1 LKLFRLK
8 PAFTL
13 IEVMVSVVLLS
24 LMITYLYNAL
34 GVLQN
39 SNSSLLSKE
48 KQLDTRDFLFSLL
61 YKDLFESRSATVTS
75 TQSKDFDILKIK
87 TANSLHDI
95 TTPNVMY
102 VVVKEEKKLIRIES
116 TKTFALP
123 IPMESMYM
131 LHADEVAKEV
141 EFFKIYSESSSE
153 NNQTNSGNVQNDVQK
168 EVTVT
173 GNILLGLK
181 LRNQKPLFFEIA
193 R

>member
-1 LKLFRLK
+1 MKQPRLK

-13 IEVMVSVVLLS
+13 IEVIVSVVLLS

-48 KQLDTRDFLFSLL
+48 KQLDTRDFLFGLL
-61 YKDLFESRSATVTS
+61 YKDLFEATSTTITS

-87 TANSLHDI
+87 TPNSLHDI
-95 TTPNVMY
+95 STPNVIY

-116 TKTFALP
+116 PYTFALP
-123 IPMESMYM
+123 IPMESTYMMY
-131 LHADEVAKEV
+131 ADEVAKEV
-141 EFFKIYSESSSE
+141 EFFKLYSGSSAE
-153 NNQTNSGNVQNDVQK
+153 NNQSSSANTQNDIQK
-168 EVTVT
+168 EVTAK
-173 GNILLGLK
+173 GNVLLSVK

>member
-1 LKLFRLK
+1 MKLFRLK

>member
-1 LKLFRLK
+1 
-8 PAFTL
+8 
-13 IEVMVSVVLLS
+13 MVSVVLLS

-39 SNSSLLSKE
+39 SNNSLLSKE

-102 VVVKEEKKLIRIES
+102 VVVKEDKKLIRIES

-168 EVTVT
+168 EITVT
-173 GNILLGLK
+173 GNILLSLK

>member
-1 LKLFRLK
+1 
-8 PAFTL
+8 
-13 IEVMVSVVLLS
+13 MVSVVLLS

-48 KQLDTRDFLFSLL
+48 KQLSTRDFLFSLL
-61 YKDLFESRSATVTS
+61 YKDLFEASSATITS

-87 TANSLHDI
+87 TTNSLHDI
-95 TTPNVMY
+95 TTPSIMY
-102 VVVKEEKKLIRIES
+102 IVVKDDKKLIRIES
-116 TKTFALP
+116 TNTFALP
-123 IPMESMYM
+123 IPMESIYM
-131 LHADEVAKEV
+131 LYADEVAKEV

-153 NNQTNSGNVQNDVQK
+153 NNQTNGGNVQNDVQK

-173 GNILLGLK
+173 GNILLSLK